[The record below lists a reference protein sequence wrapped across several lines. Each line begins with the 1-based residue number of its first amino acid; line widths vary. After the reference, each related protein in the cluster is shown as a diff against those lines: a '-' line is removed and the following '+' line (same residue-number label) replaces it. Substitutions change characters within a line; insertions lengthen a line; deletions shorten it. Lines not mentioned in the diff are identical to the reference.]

1 MWVLRSKP
9 GSSARATS
17 ILTIEPSLQ
26 PTFWPRLEWLD
37 LVYLNHD
44 SNIGKTI
51 GRFCQYLLLAIFST
65 PVYMMINERANLLY
79 LSRGFCFHVNQVVLK
94 LDAHE
99 KILDS
104 VLQGNIYLLISILW
118 IQKFNSSILMSLI
131 FLLVYPQDSPE
142 IWPLYIYFIS
152 HLYQFNNHRSSRKD

>member
-1 MWVLRSKP
+1 MI
-9 GSSARATS
+9 ATS
-17 ILTIEPSLQ
+17 GRP
-26 PTFWPRLEWLD
+26 LEDFVSICFLP
-37 LVYLNHD
+37 
-44 SNIGKTI
+44 
-51 GRFCQYLLLAIFST
+51 FFST

-79 LSRGFCFHVNQVVLK
+79 LYRGFCFSVNQVVLK

-118 IQKFNSSILMSLI
+118 IQKFNSSILMSLV